1 MKGKN
6 RDIIIAKQGNIPN
19 FSKVDNIV
27 TPLRLLELFFD
38 YVFDMIF
45 GNPKFYIIER
55 KQALFLKLLLKLF
68 AYWYACYWLVGTISF
83 PCIGRQPP
91 IPLCKQGLI
100 QCFLIYAS
108 VFLINK
114 KIYQSAL
121 Q

>member
-38 YVFDMIF
+38 YAFDTIF
-45 GNPKFYIIER
+45 GYTKFYIIER

-68 AYWYACYWLVGTISF
+68 A
-83 PCIGRQPP
+83 
-91 IPLCKQGLI
+91 
-100 QCFLIYAS
+100 
-108 VFLINK
+108 
-114 KIYQSAL
+114 
-121 Q
+121 